1 MKSKSIR
8 KEEAI
13 KRQQEYDKLTI
24 PQKLVKLDEK
34 YGKGLGAKE
43 VRVKLQKKLEKKQE
57 KKWL

>member
-13 KRQQEYDKLTI
+13 IRQQEYDKLTI
-24 PQKLVKLDEK
+24 PQKLAKLNEK
-34 YGKGLGAKE
+34 YGKGLGAKK

-57 KKWL
+57 KK